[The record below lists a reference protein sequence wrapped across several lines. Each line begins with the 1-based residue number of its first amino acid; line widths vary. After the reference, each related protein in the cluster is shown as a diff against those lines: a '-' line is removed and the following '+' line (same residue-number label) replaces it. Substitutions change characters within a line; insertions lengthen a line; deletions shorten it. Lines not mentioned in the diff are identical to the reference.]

1 MCVGIGSLC
10 WSVVSDVSGGSII
23 DARGEKRL
31 RVGVGVVP
39 PPPLGGDG
47 GGVPWAVITWARGVV
62 WSEMIGGWVM
72 GVSEEREYMC
82 LLMLWPVGSGCRVG
96 SFVGSSPEVGL

>member
-1 MCVGIGSLC
+1 MWRVHHSYGLIKCN
-10 WSVVSDVSGGSII
+10 D
-23 DARGEKRL
+23 DDDDDEKRL

-47 GGVPWAVITWARGVV
+47 GGVPWAVITRARGVG
-62 WSEMIGGWVM
+62 WSEIGGWVM
-72 GVSEEREYMC
+72 GLSEEREYMC
-82 LLMLWPVGSGCRVG
+82 LLMPWPAGSGCRVG